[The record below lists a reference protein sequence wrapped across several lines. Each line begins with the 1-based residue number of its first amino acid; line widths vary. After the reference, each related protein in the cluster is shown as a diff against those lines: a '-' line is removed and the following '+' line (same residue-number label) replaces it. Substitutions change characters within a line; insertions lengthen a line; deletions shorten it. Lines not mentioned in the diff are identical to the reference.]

1 MVSPKPKQTTLSNFK
16 AFSQSPKAAPST
28 KKQSPK
34 NKANQP
40 PANKSPKE
48 NTVSSTVTSDI
59 STTPVRG
66 VKRKSDFSEEENK
79 EGTPVKQAKI
89 PPMEKISV
97 EDSPKSRGNSKP
109 AVLKPTLESMLIR
122 SPKQQNSKKGS
133 PKSKD
138 EVAETSEKTDLKSG
152 TELKNMIPVKPVKKK
167 FGDYK
172 RTKNKSTDETE
183 DGKTKVSTPVSS
195 DKPSNSGSVSLD
207 KKDVSSESS
216 SNIDAKTSDDKAAVT
231 TTNST
236 KATEK
241 GPDASSSDIA
251 KKTEAKENIEPSK
264 DESKISKV
272 HVDSEKPGPSGVNK
286 AAVKKVNVSVF

>member
-16 AFSQSPKAAPST
+16 AFSQSPKAAPSA

-89 PPMEKISV
+89 PPMERISV

-109 AVLKPTLESMLIR
+109 AVPKPTLESMLIR
-122 SPKQQNSKKGS
+122 SPKQQNSKMGS

-138 EVAETSEKTDLKSG
+138 DVTDTSEKTDLKSSIEVEN
-152 TELKNMIPVKPVKKK
+152 TIPVKPVKKK

-172 RTKNKSTDETE
+172 RTKTKSADEAE

-195 DKPSNSGSVSLD
+195 DKPSNSGNVSAD
-207 KKDVSSESS
+207 KKDVSSEPSAK
-216 SNIDAKTSDDKAAVT
+216 IDAKTSDDKAAVT

-236 KATEK
+236 TEK
-241 GPDASSSDIA
+241 DLDVSSSDTA
-251 KKTEAKENIEPSK
+251 KKTETEAKENVEPST
-264 DESKISKV
+264 DESIISKV

-286 AAVKKVNVSVF
+286 TAVKKVNFSVL